1 MYRKSYSNTQN
12 TFKLAAAN
20 FPTLE
25 TKKLAENSKTPIL
38 TTKVVTDKVV
48 TDNIVT
54 DKVITATV
62 TTSDLVNVNIAKE
75 NEFDEAMNNTI
86 EQMCK
91 RWDKYAAYYDELNGE
106 GEYSRVY
113 NIYAN
118 NLQDEIKDSK
128 KNENNTDYDNDYD
141 YYSS

>member
-1 MYRKSYSNTQN
+1 
-12 TFKLAAAN
+12 
-20 FPTLE
+20 
-25 TKKLAENSKTPIL
+25 
-38 TTKVVTDKVV
+38 
-48 TDNIVT
+48 
-54 DKVITATV
+54 
-62 TTSDLVNVNIAKE
+62 
-75 NEFDEAMNNTI
+75 MNNTI

-118 NLQDEIKDSK
+118 NLQEEIKDNK
-128 KNENNTDYDNDYD
+128 DNKNNIDYDNDND